1 MGSEMCIRDRYI
13 IAKTPCSFLKYFLFT
28 TSALT
33 FKKIIKKMNTL
44 VINAADDKILFSL
57 ITNTDSYTTAYINS
71 RENFDKIMILI
82 LNFLKEHDSNLDKIS
97 EIFVNQ
103 GPGKISSIRN
113 SIAIAKGIAFA
124 KNIDLYGFL
133 SEHLSDKSVDQL
145 IKIESSL
152 SELKKASFSFNQ
164 RVVINSE
171 IMCEANVLCGCVDL
185 ETKKP
190 IALPEELRKRIL
202 DKKNAS

>member
-1 MGSEMCIRDRYI
+1 MSDKI
-13 IAKTPCSFLKYFLFT
+13 PFSSFSYFFSVAYRLVCNRNKLIM
-28 TSALT
+28 TSLVIDAASDKI
-33 FKKIIKKMNTL
+33 FFSIIKDSK
-44 VINAADDKILFSL
+44 
-57 ITNTDSYTTAYINS
+57 SYTTEHSNS

-133 SEHLSDKSVDQL
+133 SEHLTDKDVNQL
-145 IKIESSL
+145 VK
-152 SELKKASFSFNQ
+152 
-164 RVVINSE
+164 
-171 IMCEANVLCGCVDL
+171 
-185 ETKKP
+185 T
-190 IALPEELRKRIL
+190 
-202 DKKNAS
+202 DKKNFTNINLIKPLYSS

>member
-1 MGSEMCIRDRYI
+1 M
-13 IAKTPCSFLKYFLFT
+13 AKTPFSSLKYFLFT

-57 ITNTDSYTTAYINS
+57 ITNIESYTTAHINS
-71 RENFDKIMILI
+71 RENFDKIMTLI
-82 LNFLKEHDSNLDKIS
+82 LNFLKEHNSNLDKIS

-133 SEHLSDKSVDQL
+133 NEHLIDKSVDQL
-145 IKIESSL
+145 VKI
-152 SELKKASFSFNQ
+152 
-164 RVVINSE
+164 
-171 IMCEANVLCGCVDL
+171 
-185 ETKKP
+185 
-190 IALPEELRKRIL
+190 
-202 DKKNAS
+202 DKKNFTNINLIKPLYSS

>member
-1 MGSEMCIRDRYI
+1 MKNLI
-13 IAKTPCSFLKYFLFT
+13 ID
-28 TSALT
+28 
-33 FKKIIKKMNTL
+33 
-44 VINAADDKILFSL
+44 AANDKIVFSI
-57 ITNTDSYTTAYINS
+57 ITENQSYTTTHLNS

-133 SEHLSDKSVDQL
+133 SEQLTDKDVDQL
-145 IKIESSL
+145 VKI
-152 SELKKASFSFNQ
+152 
-164 RVVINSE
+164 
-171 IMCEANVLCGCVDL
+171 
-185 ETKKP
+185 
-190 IALPEELRKRIL
+190 
-202 DKKNAS
+202 DKKNFTNINLIKPLYSS